1 MKLVYGEKFRN
12 ITHRKGRIEM
22 GNATWVGQSKGDK
35 IFNAINTV
43 LIFFILLI
51 IIYPLYFV
59 VIASI
64 SDAREV
70 LNGRVFLLPKEANI
84 LAYKR
89 VFNHQDIMIGY
100 RNTIFYTVIGTMINL
115 IMTILA
121 AYPLSRKDFTGR
133 GIITAIFTFTMFF
146 SGGLIPTYL
155 VVKKLGM
162 INKMWALL
170 IPSAVSTYNIII
182 MRTYFSTSIPYE
194 LQEAALIDGCNNTRI
209 LLKIMLPLATPI
221 IAVMILF
228 YAVGHWNSYFSAIIY
243 LTDRK
248 KFPLQLIL
256 REILIQN
263 QIEQL
268 LETTGGD
275 VESIVRQQMMAES
288 LKYAVIVV
296 ASAPMLILYPFLQKY
311 FVRGIMLGAI
321 KG

>member
-1 MKLVYGEKFRN
+1 MSNV
-12 ITHRKGRIEM
+12 TRI
-22 GNATWVGQSKGDK
+22 GQTRGDK
-35 IFNAINTV
+35 IFNVIN
-43 LIFFILLI
+43 IILLAIFLII

-59 VIASI
+59 GIASI
-64 SDAREV
+64 SDAKEV
-70 LNGRVFLLPKEANI
+70 LNGRVVLFPKGLNVF
-84 LAYKR
+84 AYQR

-100 RNTIFYTVIGTMINL
+100 RNTIFYTVLGTAINL

-121 AYPLSRKDFTGR
+121 AYPLSRKDFAGR
-133 GIITAIFTFTMFF
+133 GVITALFTFTMFF
-146 SGGLIPTYL
+146 GGGLIPTYL
-155 VVKKLGM
+155 VIKRLGM
-162 INKMWALL
+162 INRIWALL

-194 LQEAALIDGCNNTRI
+194 LQEAALIDGCSNTEI

-243 LTDRK
+243 LTDRN
-248 KFPLQLIL
+248 KFPLQLVL

-268 LETTGGD
+268 LDTSGTD

-296 ASAPMLILYPFLQKY
+296 ASVPMLVLYPFLQKY
-311 FVRGIMLGAI
+311 FVKGIMLGAI